1 MIQKFKHKG
10 LKLLFESGNASG
22 INPQH
27 LARIRKIL
35 ALLEASESIEDMN
48 LPGLDLHQLKGNRK
62 GEWAVKVSG
71 NWRITFKL
79 EKSDA
84 FDINYEDYH

>member
-10 LKLLFESGNASG
+10 LKLLFESGKAIG

-27 LARIRKIL
+27 LVRIRKIL
-35 ALLEASESIEDMN
+35 ALLETSESIEDMN
-48 LPGLDLHQLKGNRK
+48 LPGLDLHQLKGDRK

>member
-27 LARIRKIL
+27 LVRIRKIL
-35 ALLEASESIEDMN
+35 ALLETAESIEDMN
-48 LPGLDLHQLKGNRK
+48 LPGLDLHQLKGDRK
-62 GEWAVKVSG
+62 GEWAVKVSE

-79 EKSDA
+79 EKSDT

>member
-35 ALLEASESIEDMN
+35 ALLESSESIEDMN
-48 LPGLDLHQLKGNRK
+48 LPGLDLHRLKGGRK
-62 GEWAVKVSG
+62 GEWEVKVSG

>member
-10 LKLLFESGNASG
+10 LKLLFESGNASV

-35 ALLEASESIEDMN
+35 ALLETSESIEDMN
-48 LPGLDLHQLKGNRK
+48 LPGLDLHQLKGDRK
-62 GEWAVKVSG
+62 GEWAVEVSG